1 MLAWFARCCGIDDR
15 PDDAPAAPAGAPRG
29 VQMARTR
36 SGNYVQL
43 QQALDQAAQAVAQAS
58 AAAAAQQQ
66 GPPPAS
72 AKTLSRIPIVR
83 VVADD
88 LTEDNEC
95 CTICLDA
102 HVPGELAARLP
113 CGHLFHKDCV
123 MEWLRR
129 HCVCPVCRY
138 ELPTDSVVYE
148 RARNEHN
155 SGGRR
160 VRVRKWELDAMGIRA
175 LLDVLK
181 AAGESRGTCVERE
194 YLIRRV
200 LSSSRV
206 DVVPETTIEVP
217 RVELDAMSLGAVAR
231 LARRAG
237 VVIDGA
243 LERGDV
249 VALLEES
256 GRVLVV
262 GDAVAA
268 VVVETTSPMAMGTC
282 QVPTAA
288 GVLDVCED
296 ATPPIVAE
304 TPIVSPPQPQAS
316 PSVAATDTPPVADAA
331 HGEGA
336 GLYVQDSRTFGPECY
351 AADTGL
357 SEHSMA
363 ALRVMKYLSENTAG
377 DPHFE
382 AIRCTSVNRS
392 ELPAD
397 IQRDMRTMDDRPP
410 PPPLTEADLKDIE
423 ARLQRNRKAPD
434 QLSAE
439 QIAMYEAMGLSY
451 VDGAWKRSSDSDR
464 DIARE
469 KLHAMLAGAAA
480 LAAAPG

>member
-1 MLAWFARCCGIDDR
+1 
-15 PDDAPAAPAGAPRG
+15 
-29 VQMARTR
+29 
-36 SGNYVQL
+36 
-43 QQALDQAAQAVAQAS
+43 
-58 AAAAAQQQ
+58 
-66 GPPPAS
+66 
-72 AKTLSRIPIVR
+72 
-83 VVADD
+83 
-88 LTEDNEC
+88 
-95 CTICLDA
+95 
-102 HVPGELAARLP
+102 
-113 CGHLFHKDCV
+113 
-123 MEWLRR
+123 
-129 HCVCPVCRY
+129 
-138 ELPTDSVVYE
+138 
-148 RARNEHN
+148 
-155 SGGRR
+155 
-160 VRVRKWELDAMGIRA
+160 MGIRA

-194 YLIRRV
+194 DLIRRV

-331 HGEGA
+331 QP
-336 GLYVQDSRTFGPECY
+336 L
-351 AADTGL
+351 
-357 SEHSMA
+357 
-363 ALRVMKYLSENTAG
+363 
-377 DPHFE
+377 
-382 AIRCTSVNRS
+382 
-392 ELPAD
+392 LP
-397 IQRDMRTMDDRPP
+397 
-410 PPPLTEADLKDIE
+410 
-423 ARLQRNRKAPD
+423 
-434 QLSAE
+434 
-439 QIAMYEAMGLSY
+439 
-451 VDGAWKRSSDSDR
+451 
-464 DIARE
+464 
-469 KLHAMLAGAAA
+469 
-480 LAAAPG
+480 